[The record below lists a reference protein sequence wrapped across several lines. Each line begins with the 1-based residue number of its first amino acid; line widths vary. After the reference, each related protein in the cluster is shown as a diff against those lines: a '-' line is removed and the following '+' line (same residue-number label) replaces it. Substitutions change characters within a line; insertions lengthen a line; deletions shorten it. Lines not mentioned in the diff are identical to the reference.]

1 VTILKEQIR
10 EAARLAEAVSM
21 PGDFNAMSW
30 LDLALEEDP
39 QFFDDFFDTAWNEL
53 SEEERKERA
62 KSIRKVL

>member
-1 VTILKEQIR
+1 
-10 EAARLAEAVSM
+10 M

-53 SEEERKERA
+53 SEEERKERTI
-62 KSIRKVL
+62 SIRKVL